1 MPHNTTPHPIDE
13 TEKVKRG
20 AALAAKKAI
29 GSQLEGASDDEG
41 GEDSA
46 SDSGLYSASDD
57 EGDDGEEEG
66 EEEGGEE
73 EGEEEGEDAAA
84 SDGGSGYGFNCS

>member
-20 AALAAKKAI
+20 AALAAKAAI

-46 SDSGLYSASDD
+46 SDSGLYSESND
-57 EGDDGEEEG
+57 EGDDDEEEG
-66 EEEGGEE
+66 EEEG
-73 EGEEEGEDAAA
+73 GEEEGEDAAA
-84 SDGGSGYGFNCS
+84 SDGGSGYGFDCS